1 MGRSTISIYP
11 ALDVRRIVPK
21 SPRRTTHILRAL
33 YVFGLLGIALFRPLA
48 LDAQVA
54 VRHTEGLIHGFL
66 ELSTLDGEILAD
78 GEQTQ
83 IAQGDQVTTHLV
95 FRFKDGSVHEE
106 TTVFSQ
112 RQNFKLINASL
123 VQKGPA
129 FKVPMEFS
137 VSATSGK
144 VIVTYT
150 DEHGD
155 QKTLSEHLE
164 LPADVYNG
172 MISTLIKNLPAKN
185 ASTTVHVVAA
195 GSKPQV
201 VKVEIDPVG
210 EDSFTVGRLR
220 RAHAMQY
227 AVKVDLSAVTGLI
240 ASLVGKRPQETHIWV
255 LQGAAPAF
263 FRSEGP
269 LYHDGPIWRIEL
281 VSPRLGAGERKNH

>member
-1 MGRSTISIYP
+1 MYP

-21 SPRRTTHILRAL
+21 SPGRSMLSLRAL
-33 YVFGLLGIALFRPLA
+33 YVVGVLVIAFFRPLA

-66 ELSTLDGEILAD
+66 ELSTLDGQILAD

-83 IAQGDQVTTHLV
+83 SARGDQVTTHLV

-112 RQNFKLINASL
+112 RQNFKLLNAHL

-137 VSATSGK
+137 VIATSGQ
-144 VIVTYT
+144 VIVTNT

-155 QKTLSEHLE
+155 QKILSEHLE

-185 ASTTVHVVAA
+185 AGITVHVVAA
-195 GSKPQV
+195 GSKPQL

-210 EDSFTVGRLR
+210 EDSFSVGHLR
-220 RAHAMQY
+220 HAQAMQY
-227 AVKVDLSAVTGLI
+227 VVKVDLNAVIGLI
-240 ASLVGKRPQETHIWV
+240 ASIGGKQPQETHIWV
-255 LQGAAPAF
+255 LQGKAPAF

-269 LYHDGPIWRIEL
+269 LYHGGPIWRIEL
-281 VSPRLGAGERKNH
+281 VSPRLRAGQRKNN

>member
-1 MGRSTISIYP
+1 VLRIAPKFPGRTI
-11 ALDVRRIVPK
+11 L
-21 SPRRTTHILRAL
+21 ILRAL
-33 YVFGLLGIALFRPLA
+33 YAFGVLGIALFHPLA

-83 IAQGDQVTTHLV
+83 IARGDQVTTHLV

-137 VSATSGK
+137 VSATSGQ
-144 VIVTYT
+144 VMVTYT

-195 GSKPQV
+195 GSKPQL

-210 EDSFTVGRLR
+210 EDSFFVGRLR
-220 RAHAMQY
+220 RVQAMQY

-240 ASLVGKRPQETHIWV
+240 ASIVGKRPQETHIWV
-255 LQGAAPAF
+255 LQGKAPAF

-269 LYHDGPIWRIEL
+269 LYHGGPIWRIEL
-281 VSPRLGAGERKNH
+281 VSPRWGTEQRKNN

>member
-1 MGRSTISIYP
+1 M
-11 ALDVRRIVPK
+11 PK
-21 SPRRTTHILRAL
+21 SPGRAILVLRAL
-33 YVFGLLGIALFRPLA
+33 CMFGVLSFVLFRPLA

-54 VRHTEGLIHGFL
+54 VRHTEGLLHGFL
-66 ELSTLDGEILAD
+66 ELSTLDGDILAE

-83 IAQGDQVTTHLV
+83 IARGDQVTTHLV

-112 RQNFKLINASL
+112 RQNFKLIKASL

-137 VSATSGK
+137 VLGTSGQ
-144 VIVTYT
+144 VIVKYT

-195 GSKPQV
+195 GSKPQLV
-201 VKVEIDPVG
+201 RVEIDPVD
-210 EDSFTVGRLR
+210 EDLFAVGPLR
-220 RAHAMQY
+220 RVHAMQY

-240 ASLVGKRPQETHIWV
+240 ASIVGKRPQETRIWV
-255 LQGAAPAF
+255 FQGKAPAF

-269 LYHDGPIWRIEL
+269 LYHGGPIWRIEL
-281 VSPRLGAGERKNH
+281 VSPRLGDGQTNNR

>member
-1 MGRSTISIYP
+1 M
-11 ALDVRRIVPK
+11 LM
-21 SPRRTTHILRAL
+21 LRAL
-33 YVFGLLGIALFRPLA
+33 YIFTTLCFALFRPLA

-54 VRHTEGLIHGFL
+54 VRYREGLIHGFL
-66 ELSTLDGEILAD
+66 ELSTLDGKILAD

-83 IAQGDQVTTHLV
+83 IAQGDRVTTHLV

-112 RQNFKLINASL
+112 HQNFKLLNARL

-129 FKVPMEFS
+129 FKIPMDFS
-137 VSATSGK
+137 VIATSGQ
-144 VIVTYT
+144 VTVSYT

-172 MISTLIKNLPAKN
+172 MISTLTKNLPTKN
-185 ASTTVHVVAA
+185 APTTVHMIAA
-195 GSKPQV
+195 GSKPQM

-210 EDSFTVGRLR
+210 EDAFLVGRFR
-220 RAHAMQY
+220 RIQAMQY
-227 AVKVDLSAVTGLI
+227 TVKVDLSPITGLI
-240 ASLVGKRPQETHIWV
+240 ATIVGKQPQETHIWV
-255 LQGAAPAF
+255 LQGIAPAF

-269 LYHDGPIWRIEL
+269 LYQGGPIWRIEL
-281 VSPRLGAGERKNH
+281 TSPRWADGPRKNN